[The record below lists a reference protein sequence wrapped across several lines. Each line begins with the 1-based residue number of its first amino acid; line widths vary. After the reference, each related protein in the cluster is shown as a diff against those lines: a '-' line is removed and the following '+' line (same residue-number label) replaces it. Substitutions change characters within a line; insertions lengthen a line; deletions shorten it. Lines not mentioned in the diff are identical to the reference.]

1 MKKIKDLIV
10 KLAKEG
16 LFHVFG
22 SSVVAKLGGI
32 ITMVVVVRNLPKA
45 EYGNYVSAE
54 NFYSYVAIFV
64 GFGLAQVVLQF
75 CSERI
80 EDEKRNATYKF
91 CLKAGMRGNFLL
103 VPIVLCLAAWK
114 YFSGEP
120 DVAFFLALLCGMP
133 FFEYIDHYFQYVLRV
148 KSKNKEFGKS
158 YMIYTAVHVSGNI
171 VMTLIWGVPG
181 LIVSQYLSHV
191 GAAVYSAYIL
201 KKDHFFSCIAHSKNN
216 LPTETK
222 KEYLSYS
229 LLTAITNFA
238 STALVLL
245 DVTCLGLILNDAEI
259 LADYKV
265 ASTIPSALFFVP
277 KSLMTFFF
285 PKLVQAFSD
294 GIKRGFKEVIQLS
307 KIYIVVN
314 GAIFVALMIAAPLI
328 IWIMYGEKYMNTVP
342 VFRVLGIN
350 FFVYAFKNL
359 TTNTITVLK
368 KVKANLVFSVLSGVL
383 NIALN
388 YVLITSLGSIG
399 AAVATLIVTICIAIM
414 NTLYLVSYYRKNK
427 KLQSDA
433 NSLTE

>member
-54 NFYSYVAIFV
+54 NFYSYVAIFI
-64 GFGLAQVVLQF
+64 GLGLAQVVLQF
-75 CSERI
+75 CSEKI
-80 EDEKRNATYKF
+80 SDDKRNSIYRYCFKV
-91 CLKAGMRGNFLL
+91 GMWGNFLL
-103 VPIVLCLAAWK
+103 VPLVLCLAAWK

-133 FFEYIDHYFQYVLRV
+133 FFEYTDQYFQFVLRV
-148 KSKNKEFGKS
+148 ELKNTAFANS

-171 VMTLIWGVPG
+171 IMTLIWGVPG

-191 GAAVYSAYIL
+191 GASLYSAYIL
-201 KKDHFFSCIAHSKNN
+201 KKDNFFRCVAQAEKN
-216 LPTETK
+216 LSRETK

-238 STALVLL
+238 STALILL

-277 KSLMTFFF
+277 KSLMAFFF

-307 KIYIVVN
+307 KIYLVVN
-314 GAIFVALMIAAPLI
+314 GAIFIAIIVAAPLI
-328 IWIMYGEKYMNTVP
+328 IWIMYGDKYMNTVP
-342 VFRVLGIN
+342 IFRILGIN

-359 TTNTITVLK
+359 TTNAITVLK
-368 KVKANLVFSVLSGVL
+368 KVKVNLAFSVLSGVL
-383 NIALN
+383 NIILN
-388 YVLITSLGSIG
+388 YVLITKFGTIG
-399 AAVATLIVTICIAIM
+399 AAIATLIVTICIVIM
-414 NTLYLVSYYRKNK
+414 NTAYLIAYYKQNK
-427 KLQSDA
+427 AEQQ
-433 NSLTE
+433 